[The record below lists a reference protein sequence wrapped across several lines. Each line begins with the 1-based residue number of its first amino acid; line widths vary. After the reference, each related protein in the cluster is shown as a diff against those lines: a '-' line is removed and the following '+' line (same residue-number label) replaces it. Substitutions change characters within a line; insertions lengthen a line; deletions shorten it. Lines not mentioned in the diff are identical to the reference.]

1 MFNRDNTGILI
12 FDLDSYSLAGKLKT
26 ERHPKKTI
34 INPVLN
40 TVGLWSTFENIN
52 FTALVVCA
60 ARAVRK
66 IFLSILLLQSVFS
79 NFYQQNKSKVR
90 ASVLCIVRTIK
101 LNY

>member
-1 MFNRDNTGILI
+1 MFNRDNSGILI

-52 FTALVVCA
+52 FTA
-60 ARAVRK
+60 
-66 IFLSILLLQSVFS
+66 
-79 NFYQQNKSKVR
+79 
-90 ASVLCIVRTIK
+90 
-101 LNY
+101 